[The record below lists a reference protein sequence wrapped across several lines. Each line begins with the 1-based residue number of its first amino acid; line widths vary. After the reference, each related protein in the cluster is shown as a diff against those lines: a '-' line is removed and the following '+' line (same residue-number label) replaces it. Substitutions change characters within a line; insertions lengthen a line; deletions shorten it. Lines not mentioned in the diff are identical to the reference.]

1 MSKFR
6 RVNCNTIARLW
17 VIGLIWL
24 LPALARAADLDA
36 LAGRYVYDESS
47 LTFPSGAVVDLQ
59 GLGVR
64 DAELTIFPDGILVS
78 RLTMT
83 SGESVVSKAQ
93 ASEVQL
99 NGDRG
104 SWVEH
109 WPELGYPVRREI
121 QRTANG
127 FSYQA
132 RFDDRRDALRYGSI
146 DRGVLRR
153 VGDVDERDRA
163 ARVTT
168 TADSLPRVPLSAD
181 EARQLGERMAGQVR
195 AESAA
200 RPAGER
206 ETRAFFTEPDLAELG
221 CTVAA
226 GLGQFKDLSAPG
238 IPGARVFTLTSRSG
252 CAVELF
258 NLIQKSDGAPG
269 LWAGLR
275 AQAAGDAR
283 RRGYATE
290 ERAGRL
296 GERSELRV
304 FTQDGAYRGF
314 WYAIESGNVLYVLR
328 IYSERVPVS
337 PELETLLREKLALA
351 SD

>member
-1 MSKFR
+1 MSKSR
-6 RVNCNTIARLW
+6 RVNGNAISRLW
-17 VIGLIWL
+17 VFGLIWL
-24 LPALARAADLDA
+24 LPALASAAALDA

-64 DAELTIFPDGILVS
+64 DADLAIFPDGILVS

-83 SGESVVSKAQ
+83 SGESVVSK
-93 ASEVQL
+93 
-99 NGDRG
+99 
-104 SWVEH
+104 
-109 WPELGYPVRREI
+109 
-121 QRTANG
+121 
-127 FSYQA
+127 
-132 RFDDRRDALRYGSI
+132 
-146 DRGVLRR
+146 
-153 VGDVDERDRA
+153 VDERDRA

-168 TADSLPRVPLSAD
+168 TADSLPRVPLSED

-337 PELETLLREKLALA
+337 TELETLLREKLTLA
-351 SD
+351 AD

>member
-1 MSKFR
+1 MRGWALSKSR
-6 RVNCNTIARLW
+6 RVNGNAISRLW
-17 VIGLIWL
+17 VFGLIWL
-24 LPALARAADLDA
+24 LPALASAAALDA

-64 DAELTIFPDGILVS
+64 DADLAIFPDGILVS

-83 SGESVVSKAQ
+83 SGESVVSK
-93 ASEVQL
+93 
-99 NGDRG
+99 
-104 SWVEH
+104 
-109 WPELGYPVRREI
+109 
-121 QRTANG
+121 
-127 FSYQA
+127 
-132 RFDDRRDALRYGSI
+132 
-146 DRGVLRR
+146 
-153 VGDVDERDRA
+153 VDERDRA

-168 TADSLPRVPLSAD
+168 TADSLPRVPLSED

-337 PELETLLREKLALA
+337 TELETLLREKLTLA
-351 SD
+351 AD